1 MECNSAAAIE
11 GSRLSQKEQDELQG
25 LIRKAVEYIDTKL
38 EKS

>member
-11 GSRLSQKEQDELQG
+11 GSRLSRQEQDELQG

-38 EKS
+38 G